1 MMQFPFELC
10 AEVDRAIE
18 KASIVGLCHDG
29 RRAFAIDKL
38 IAEYSDVNSRSI
50 IVAVDVRLREMGENG

>member
-10 AEVDRAIE
+10 ADTDRAIE

-38 IAEYSDVNSRSI
+38 IAEY
-50 IVAVDVRLREMGENG
+50 